1 MAAVWSQWDGRIG
14 AMAGSLS
21 LLSGWRRWLADARH
35 YQIASLATLL
45 TLNLTWLD
53 FGADLHACALLI
65 ATCCLTQAAA
75 CRIVGI
81 PVELRS
87 ALITSFSLSLLLRTD
102 ALWLYAAAA
111 VIAVGSKFIIRIES
125 KHVFN
130 PATIA
135 IVALVF
141 GTGRAWVT
149 PGQWGAELWFAA
161 LLGFL
166 GIMVLQRARR
176 GDVTLFFLAA
186 HGGLLLAR
194 AIYLGDPLAIP
205 LHQLESGSL
214 LLFAF
219 FMISDPKTIPDSRLG
234 RLIFA
239 VAVAGLAH
247 YFVFFEQVR
256 PGLYLALAL
265 LALAVWP
272 IDRLLPAPRHQWVPA
287 ATSGGHA

>member
-1 MAAVWSQWDGRIG
+1 MAMSAISSITPPWG
-14 AMAGSLS
+14 
-21 LLSGWRRWLADARH
+21 RWLRDARH

-53 FGADLHACALLI
+53 LGAQPLACAVLV
-65 ATCCLTQAAA
+65 ASCCLTQIAAS
-75 CRIVGI
+75 RIVGI

-102 ALWLYAAAA
+102 ALWLYALAG
-111 VIAVGSKFIIRIES
+111 VIAMASKFLIRIDG

-141 GTGRAWVT
+141 GTDRAWVT

-166 GIMVLQRARR
+166 GILVLQRARR
-176 GDVTLFFLAA
+176 ADITIFFLAA
-186 HGGLLLAR
+186 HGGLLLGR
-194 AIYLGDPLAIP
+194 ALWLGDPLAIP

-239 VAVAGLAH
+239 VSVAGLAH
-247 YFVFFEQVR
+247 YLTFFGQMR
-256 PGLYLALAL
+256 PALYLALAL

-272 IDRLLPAPRHQWVPA
+272 IDRLLPAPRHLWVPA
-287 ATSGGHA
+287 PTSGEKA

>member
-1 MAAVWSQWDGRIG
+1 MW
-14 AMAGSLS
+14 GSVALS
-21 LLSGWRRWLADARH
+21 PRWRRWLVDARH
-35 YQIASLATLL
+35 YQIGSLATLL

-53 FGADLHACALLI
+53 FGADPRACAVLI
-65 ATCCLTQAAA
+65 VTCCLTQVAAS
-75 CRIVGI
+75 RIVGI
-81 PVELRS
+81 PLELRS

-102 ALWLYAAAA
+102 ALWLYALAA
-111 VIAVGSKFIIRIES
+111 VIAVGSKFLIRIDG

-135 IVALVF
+135 IVVLLF
-141 GTGRAWVT
+141 GTDRAWVT
-149 PGQWGAELWFAA
+149 PGQWGAALWFAA

-176 GDVTLFFLAA
+176 ADITLFFLAA
-186 HGGLLLAR
+186 HGGLLAAR
-194 AIYLGDPLAIP
+194 ALWLGDPLAIP
-205 LHQLESGSL
+205 VHQLESGSL

-247 YFVFFEQVR
+247 YFAFFEQMR
-256 PGLYLALAL
+256 PALYLALAL

-287 ATSGGHA
+287 PAPGGQA

>member
-1 MAAVWSQWDGRIG
+1 V
-14 AMAGSLS
+14 
-21 LLSGWRRWLADARH
+21 
-35 YQIASLATLL
+35 
-45 TLNLTWLD
+45 
-53 FGADLHACALLI
+53 LI
-65 ATCCLTQAAA
+65 ATCCLTQVAAS
-75 CRIVGI
+75 RIVGI

-102 ALWLYAAAA
+102 ALWLYALAA
-111 VIAVGSKFIIRIES
+111 VIAVGSKFLIRIDG

-141 GTGRAWVT
+141 GSGRAWVT
-149 PGQWGAELWFAA
+149 PGQWGAEMWFAT

-176 GDVTLFFLAA
+176 ADVTLFFLLA
-186 HGGLLLAR
+186 HGGLLVAR
-194 AIYLGDPLAIP
+194 ALWLGDPLAIP
-205 LHQLESGSL
+205 AHQLESGSL

-239 VAVAGLAH
+239 FAVAGLAH
-247 YFVFFEQVR
+247 YFVFFGQVR

-265 LALAVWP
+265 LALTVWP

-287 ATSGGHA
+287 PTPGGQA

>member
-1 MAAVWSQWDGRIG
+1 MTMDVTAPAFFS
-14 AMAGSLS
+14 
-21 LLSGWRRWLADARH
+21 RRRFLADARH
-35 YQIASLATLL
+35 YQIGALGTLL
-45 TLNLTWLD
+45 ILNLAWLD
-53 FGADLHACALLI
+53 FGADPRACAVLI
-65 ATCCLTQAAA
+65 ASCLLTQLAAS
-75 CRIVGI
+75 RIVGI

-102 ALWLYAAAA
+102 ALWLYALAGA
-111 VIAVGSKFIIRIES
+111 IAMGSKFLIRLDG

-141 GTGRAWVT
+141 GTDRAWVT
-149 PGQWGAELWFAA
+149 PGQWGADLWFAA
-161 LLGFL
+161 LIGFL
-166 GIMVLQRARR
+166 GIFVLQRARR

-194 AIYLGDPLAIP
+194 ALYLGDPFAIP
-205 LHQLESGSL
+205 LHQFQYGSL

-219 FMISDPKTIPDSRLG
+219 FMISDPKTIPDSRPG

-247 YFVFFEQVR
+247 YFTFFEQVR

-265 LALAVWP
+265 LSLTVWP
-272 IDRLLPAPRHQWVPA
+272 IDRLLPGPRHQWVAAPA
-287 ATSGGHA
+287 SGEIA

>member
-1 MAAVWSQWDGRIG
+1 MW
-14 AMAGSLS
+14 GSLA
-21 LLSGWRRWLADARH
+21 LSTPRRHRWLVDARH

-53 FGADLHACALLI
+53 FGADPRACAVLI
-65 ATCCLTQAAA
+65 ATCCLTQVVAS
-75 CRIVGI
+75 RIVGI

-102 ALWLYAAAA
+102 ALWLYALAA
-111 VIAVGSKFIIRIES
+111 VIAVGSKFLIRIDG

-141 GTGRAWVT
+141 GSGRAWVT
-149 PGQWGAELWFAA
+149 PGQWGTELWFAA

-176 GDVTLFFLAA
+176 ADVTLFFLAA
-186 HGGLLLAR
+186 HGGLLVAR
-194 AIYLGDPLAIP
+194 ALWLGDPLAIP

-239 VAVAGLAH
+239 CAVAGLAH
-247 YFVFFEQVR
+247 YFIFFAQVR

-265 LALAVWP
+265 LALTVWP
-272 IDRLLPAPRHQWVPA
+272 IDRLLPAPRHQWVP
-287 ATSGGHA
+287 TPSPGGQT

>member
-1 MAAVWSQWDGRIG
+1 MT
-14 AMAGSLS
+14 GSLS
-21 LLSGWRRWLADARH
+21 HPRWRRWLVDARH
-35 YQIASLATLL
+35 YQIAALATLL
-45 TLNLTWLD
+45 VLNLTWLD
-53 FGADLHACALLI
+53 FGADPRACAVLI
-65 ATCCLTQAAA
+65 AGCCLTQVIAS
-75 CRIVGI
+75 RIVRI

-102 ALWLYAAAA
+102 ALWLYALAA
-111 VIAVGSKFIIRIES
+111 VIAVASKFLIRIEG
-125 KHVFN
+125 KHLFN

-176 GDVTLFFLAA
+176 GDVTLYFLAA
-186 HGGLLLAR
+186 HGGLLVAR
-194 AIYLGDPLAIP
+194 ALYLGDPLAVP

-239 VAVAGLAH
+239 FAVAALAH
-247 YFVFFEQVR
+247 YFAFFEQVR
-256 PGLYLALAL
+256 PALYLALAL
-265 LALAVWP
+265 LALTVWP

-287 ATSGGHA
+287 TNPGGQP

>member
-1 MAAVWSQWDGRIG
+1 MG
-14 AMAGSLS
+14 AEDRLAMWGSLA
-21 LLSGWRRWLADARH
+21 LSPPWRRWLVDARH
-35 YQIASLATLL
+35 YQIESLATLL
-45 TLNLTWLD
+45 VLNLAWLD
-53 FGADLHACALLI
+53 FGADPRACAVLI
-65 ATCCLTQAAA
+65 VTCCLTQVAAS
-75 CRIVGI
+75 RIVGI

-102 ALWLYAAAA
+102 ALWLYALAA
-111 VIAVGSKFIIRIES
+111 VIAVGSKFVIRIDG

-135 IVALVF
+135 IVTLVF
-141 GTGRAWVT
+141 GSDRAWVT

-166 GIMVLQRARR
+166 GIMVLQQARCA
-176 GDVTLFFLAA
+176 DITAFFLIA
-186 HGGLLLAR
+186 HGGLLVAR
-194 AIYLGDPLAIP
+194 ALWLGDPLAIP
-205 LHQLESGSL
+205 LHQLQSGSL

-247 YFVFFEQVR
+247 YFIFFAQVR

-265 LALAVWP
+265 LALTVWP
-272 IDRLLPAPRHQWVPA
+272 IDRLLPAPRHQWVPVP
-287 ATSGGHA
+287 TPGG

>member
-1 MAAVWSQWDGRIG
+1 VAITIS
-14 AMAGSLS
+14 AGIPQH
-21 LLSGWRRWLADARH
+21 WRRWLADARH
-35 YQIASLATLL
+35 YQIASLGTLL
-45 TLNLTWLD
+45 AINLTWLD
-53 FGADLHACALLI
+53 FGAKPAAVAVLVAS
-65 ATCCLTQAAA
+65 CCLTQIVAS
-75 CRIVGI
+75 RVVGI

-102 ALWLYAAAA
+102 ELCLYALAG
-111 VIAVGSKFIIRIES
+111 VIAMATKFIIRIDG

-135 IVALVF
+135 IVALIF
-141 GTGRAWVT
+141 GTDSAWVT

-166 GIMVLQRARR
+166 GIAVLQRARR
-176 GDVTLFFLAA
+176 ADVTFFFLAA

-194 AIYLGDPLAIP
+194 ALYLGDPLTIP
-205 LHQLESGSL
+205 LHQLQSGSL

-247 YFVFFEQVR
+247 YLAFFVQMR
-256 PGLYLALAL
+256 PALYIALAL
-265 LALAVWP
+265 VALAVWP

-287 ATSGGHA
+287 LNPGGKT

>member
-1 MAAVWSQWDGRIG
+1 MWG
-14 AMAGSLS
+14 ALALS
-21 LLSGWRRWLADARH
+21 PRRHRWLVDARH
-35 YQIASLATLL
+35 YQIAALATLL
-45 TLNLTWLD
+45 IFNLTWLD
-53 FGADLHACALLI
+53 FGADLRACAVLI
-65 ATCCLTQAAA
+65 ATCCLTQILAS
-75 CRIVGI
+75 RIVGI

-102 ALWLYAAAA
+102 ALWLYALAA
-111 VIAVGSKFIIRIES
+111 VIAVGSKFLIRIDG

-141 GTGRAWVT
+141 GSGRAWVT
-149 PGQWGAELWFAA
+149 PGQWGAELWFAT

-176 GDVTLFFLAA
+176 ADVTLFFLAA
-186 HGGLLLAR
+186 HGGLLVAR
-194 AIYLGDPLAIP
+194 ALYLGDPLAIP
-205 LHQLESGSL
+205 AHQLESGSL

-239 VAVAGLAH
+239 CTVAGLAH

-287 ATSGGHA
+287 PNSGGHP

>member
-1 MAAVWSQWDGRIG
+1 MW
-14 AMAGSLS
+14 GSLA
-21 LLSGWRRWLADARH
+21 LSPPRRHRWLVDARH

-45 TLNLTWLD
+45 VLNLTWLD
-53 FGADLHACALLI
+53 FGADPRACAVLI
-65 ATCCLTQAAA
+65 ATCCLTQVVAS
-75 CRIVGI
+75 RIVGI

-102 ALWLYAAAA
+102 ALWLYALAA
-111 VIAVGSKFIIRIES
+111 VIAVGSKFLIRIDG

-141 GTGRAWVT
+141 GSGRAWVT
-149 PGQWGAELWFAA
+149 PGQWGAEIWFAA

-176 GDVTLFFLAA
+176 ADVTLFFLLA
-186 HGGLLLAR
+186 HGGLLVAR
-194 AIYLGDPLAIP
+194 ALWLGDPLAIP
-205 LHQLESGSL
+205 VHQLESGSL

-265 LALAVWP
+265 LALTVWP
-272 IDRLLPAPRHQWVPA
+272 IDRLLPAPRHQWVP
-287 ATSGGHA
+287 TPTPGGQA

>member
-1 MAAVWSQWDGRIG
+1 MGVQDCQ
-14 AMAGSLS
+14 AMWGSLS
-21 LLSGWRRWLADARH
+21 LPVRWRRWLVDARH
-35 YQIASLATLL
+35 YQIASLGTLL
-45 TLNLTWLD
+45 LLNLTWLD
-53 FGADLHACALLI
+53 FGADPRACAVLI
-65 ATCCLTQAAA
+65 ATSCLTQIVAS
-75 CRIVGI
+75 RIVGI

-102 ALWLYAAAA
+102 ALWLYAVAAI
-111 VIAVGSKFIIRIES
+111 IAIGSKFFVRIDG

-186 HGGLLLAR
+186 HGGLLVAR
-194 AIYLGDPLAIP
+194 ALYLGDPLAIP

-265 LALAVWP
+265 LALTVWP

-287 ATSGGHA
+287 PTPGGQA

>member
-1 MAAVWSQWDGRIG
+1 MDAAIPASWSWHRF
-14 AMAGSLS
+14 
-21 LLSGWRRWLADARH
+21 LLDARH

-45 TLNLTWLD
+45 TINLTWLD
-53 FGADLHACALLI
+53 FGADPRACAVLI
-65 ATCCLTQAAA
+65 ASCLLAQVAAS
-75 CRIVGI
+75 RIVGI

-102 ALWLYAAAA
+102 ALWLYAVAGA
-111 VIAVGSKFIIRIES
+111 IAMGSKFFIRIDG

-135 IVALVF
+135 IVALIF
-141 GTGRAWVT
+141 GTDRAWVT

-176 GDVTLFFLAA
+176 ADITLFFLAA

-194 AIYLGDPLAIP
+194 ALYLGDPLSIP

-239 VAVAGLAH
+239 VAVAGVAH
-247 YFVFFEQVR
+247 YLTFFEQLR
-256 PGLYLALAL
+256 PALYLALAL
-265 LALAVWP
+265 LALFVWP
-272 IDRLLPAPRHQWVPA
+272 IDRLLPAPRHQWTPA
-287 ATSGGHA
+287 PNPGGNV

>member
-1 MAAVWSQWDGRIG
+1 
-14 AMAGSLS
+14 MAGEDRLAMWGSLA
-21 LLSGWRRWLADARH
+21 LSPRWRGWLVDARH

-53 FGADLHACALLI
+53 FGADPRACAVLI
-65 ATCCLTQAAA
+65 ATCCLTQVAAS
-75 CRIVGI
+75 RIVGI

-102 ALWLYAAAA
+102 ALWLYALAA
-111 VIAVGSKFIIRIES
+111 VIAVGSKFLIRIDG

-141 GTGRAWVT
+141 GSGRAWVT
-149 PGQWGAELWFAA
+149 PGQWGAEIWFAA

-176 GDVTLFFLAA
+176 ADVTLFFLLA
-186 HGGLLLAR
+186 HGGLLVAR
-194 AIYLGDPLAIP
+194 ALWLGDPLAIP
-205 LHQLESGSL
+205 VHQLESGSL
-214 LLFAF
+214 LLFSF

-247 YFVFFEQVR
+247 YFIFFAQVR

-265 LALAVWP
+265 LALTVWP
-272 IDRLLPAPRHQWVPA
+272 IDRLLPGPRHQWVPVP
-287 ATSGGHA
+287 TPGG

>member
-1 MAAVWSQWDGRIG
+1 
-14 AMAGSLS
+14 MAGQDRLAMWGSLA
-21 LLSGWRRWLADARH
+21 LSPRWRDWLVDARH
-35 YQIASLATLL
+35 YQIAALATLL

-53 FGADLHACALLI
+53 FGADPRACAVLI
-65 ATCCLTQAAA
+65 ATCCLTQVAAS
-75 CRIVGI
+75 RIVGI

-102 ALWLYAAAA
+102 TLWLYAIAGA
-111 VIAVGSKFIIRIES
+111 IAVGSKFLIRIDG

-141 GTGRAWVT
+141 GSGRAWVT
-149 PGQWGAELWFAA
+149 PGQWGAELWFAT

-166 GIMVLQRARR
+166 GLMVLQRARR
-176 GDVTLFFLAA
+176 ADITLFFLLA
-186 HGGLLLAR
+186 HGGLLAAR
-194 AIYLGDPLAIP
+194 ALWLGDPLAIP
-205 LHQLESGSL
+205 AHQLESGSL

-239 VAVAGLAH
+239 FAVAGLAH
-247 YFVFFEQVR
+247 YFVFFGQVR

-265 LALAVWP
+265 LALTVWP

-287 ATSGGHA
+287 PTPGGNA

>member
-1 MAAVWSQWDGRIG
+1 MWG
-14 AMAGSLS
+14 ALALS
-21 LLSGWRRWLADARH
+21 PRRHRWLVDARH
-35 YQIASLATLL
+35 YQIAALATLL
-45 TLNLTWLD
+45 IFNLTWLD
-53 FGADLHACALLI
+53 FGADLRACAVLI
-65 ATCCLTQAAA
+65 ATCCLTQILAS
-75 CRIVGI
+75 RIVGI

-102 ALWLYAAAA
+102 ALWLYALAA
-111 VIAVGSKFIIRIES
+111 VIAVGSKFLIRIDG

-141 GTGRAWVT
+141 GSGRAWVT
-149 PGQWGAELWFAA
+149 PGQWGAELWFAT

-176 GDVTLFFLAA
+176 ADVTLFFLAA
-186 HGGLLLAR
+186 HGGLLVAR
-194 AIYLGDPLAIP
+194 ALYLGDPLAIP
-205 LHQLESGSL
+205 AHQLESGSL

-239 VAVAGLAH
+239 CTVAGLAH

-265 LALAVWP
+265 LALTVWP

-287 ATSGGHA
+287 PNSGGHP

>member
-1 MAAVWSQWDGRIG
+1 
-14 AMAGSLS
+14 MAGQDRLAMWGSLA
-21 LLSGWRRWLADARH
+21 LSSRWRGWLVDARH
-35 YQIASLATLL
+35 FQIAALATLL

-53 FGADLHACALLI
+53 FGADPRACAVMI
-65 ATCCLTQAAA
+65 ATCCLTQVAAS
-75 CRIVGI
+75 RIVGI

-102 ALWLYAAAA
+102 ALWLYALAA
-111 VIAVGSKFIIRIES
+111 VIAVGSKFLIRIDG

-141 GTGRAWVT
+141 GSGRAWVT
-149 PGQWGAELWFAA
+149 PGQWGAELWFAT

-176 GDVTLFFLAA
+176 ADITLFFLLA
-186 HGGLLLAR
+186 HGGLLVAR
-194 AIYLGDPLAIP
+194 ALWLGDPLAIP
-205 LHQLESGSL
+205 AHQLESGSL

-239 VAVAGLAH
+239 FAVAGLAH
-247 YFVFFEQVR
+247 YFVFFGQVR

-265 LALAVWP
+265 LALTVWP
-272 IDRLLPAPRHQWVPA
+272 IDRLLPASRHQWVPA
-287 ATSGGHA
+287 PTPGGQV

>member
-1 MAAVWSQWDGRIG
+1 MGEQDRR
-14 AMAGSLS
+14 AMWGSLA
-21 LLSGWRRWLADARH
+21 LSPRWRSWLVDARH
-35 YQIASLATLL
+35 YQVASLATLL

-53 FGADLHACALLI
+53 FGAEPRACVVLI
-65 ATCCLTQAAA
+65 ATCCLTQIAAS
-75 CRIVGI
+75 RIVGI

-102 ALWLYAAAA
+102 SLWLYALAA
-111 VIAVGSKFIIRIES
+111 VIAIGSKFLIRIDG

-141 GTGRAWVT
+141 GSGRAWVT

-166 GIMVLQRARR
+166 GITVLQQARR
-176 GDVTLFFLAA
+176 ADVTIFFLLA
-186 HGGLLLAR
+186 HAGLLLAR
-194 AIYLGDPLAIP
+194 ALWLGDPLAIP
-205 LHQLESGSL
+205 VHQLESGSL

-247 YFVFFEQVR
+247 YFIFFAQVR

-265 LALAVWP
+265 LALTVWP
-272 IDRLLPAPRHQWVPA
+272 IDRLLPAPRHRWVPA
-287 ATSGGHA
+287 PTPGGQA

>member
-1 MAAVWSQWDGRIG
+1 MW
-14 AMAGSLS
+14 GSLA
-21 LLSGWRRWLADARH
+21 LSPPWRRWLVDARH

-45 TLNLTWLD
+45 VLNLAWLD
-53 FGADLHACALLI
+53 FGADPRACAVLI
-65 ATCCLTQAAA
+65 VTCCLTQVAAS
-75 CRIVGI
+75 RIAGI
-81 PVELRS
+81 RLELRS

-102 ALWLYAAAA
+102 ALWLYALAG
-111 VIAVGSKFIIRIES
+111 VIAIGSKFLIRVDG

-135 IVALVF
+135 IVVLVF
-141 GTGRAWVT
+141 GSGRAWVT

-166 GIMVLQRARR
+166 GIMVLQQARR
-176 GDVTLFFLAA
+176 ADVTLFFLLA

-194 AIYLGDPLAIP
+194 ALWLGDPLAIP
-205 LHQLESGSL
+205 VHQLESGSL

-247 YFVFFEQVR
+247 YFIFFAQVR

-265 LALAVWP
+265 LALTVWF

-287 ATSGGHA
+287 PTSGGQA

>member
-1 MAAVWSQWDGRIG
+1 MW
-14 AMAGSLS
+14 GSLA
-21 LLSGWRRWLADARH
+21 LSPRWRGWLVDARH
-35 YQIASLATLL
+35 YQIAALATLL

-53 FGADLHACALLI
+53 FGADPRACAVLI
-65 ATCCLTQAAA
+65 VTCCLTQVAAS
-75 CRIVGI
+75 RIVGI

-102 ALWLYAAAA
+102 ALWLYALAAA
-111 VIAVGSKFIIRIES
+111 IAVGSKFLIRIDG

-141 GTGRAWVT
+141 GSGRAWVT
-149 PGQWGAELWFAA
+149 PGQWGAELWFAT

-176 GDVTLFFLAA
+176 ADITLFFLLA
-186 HGGLLLAR
+186 HGGLLVAR
-194 AIYLGDPLAIP
+194 ALWLGDPLAIP
-205 LHQLESGSL
+205 AHQLESGSL

-239 VAVAGLAH
+239 FAVAGLAH
-247 YFVFFEQVR
+247 YFVFFGQVR

-265 LALAVWP
+265 LALTVWP

-287 ATSGGHA
+287 PTPGGQA

>member
-1 MAAVWSQWDGRIG
+1 
-14 AMAGSLS
+14 MAGQDRLAMWGSLA
-21 LLSGWRRWLADARH
+21 LSSRWRGWLVDARH
-35 YQIASLATLL
+35 FQIAALATLL
-45 TLNLTWLD
+45 TVNLTWLD
-53 FGADLHACALLI
+53 FGADPRACAVMI
-65 ATCCLTQAAA
+65 ATCCLTQVAAS
-75 CRIVGI
+75 RIVGI

-102 ALWLYAAAA
+102 ALWLYALAA
-111 VIAVGSKFIIRIES
+111 VIAVGSKFLIRIDG

-141 GTGRAWVT
+141 GSGRAWVT
-149 PGQWGAELWFAA
+149 PGQWGAELWFAT

-176 GDVTLFFLAA
+176 ADITLFFLLA
-186 HGGLLLAR
+186 HGGLLVAR
-194 AIYLGDPLAIP
+194 ALWLGDPLAIP
-205 LHQLESGSL
+205 AHQLESGSL

-239 VAVAGLAH
+239 FAVAGLAH
-247 YFVFFEQVR
+247 YFVFFGQVR

-265 LALAVWP
+265 LALTVWP

-287 ATSGGHA
+287 PTPGGQV

>member
-1 MAAVWSQWDGRIG
+1 MWGPF
-14 AMAGSLS
+14 SLPPR
-21 LLSGWRRWLADARH
+21 WHRWLVDARH

-45 TLNLTWLD
+45 LLNLTWLD
-53 FGADLHACALLI
+53 FGADPQACAVLI
-65 ATCCLTQAAA
+65 ATCCLTQVAAS
-75 CRIVGI
+75 RIAGI
-81 PVELRS
+81 AIELRS

-102 ALWLYAAAA
+102 SLLLYAAAA
-111 VIAVGSKFIIRIES
+111 VIAIGSKFLIRIEG
-125 KHVFN
+125 KHLFN

-141 GTGRAWVT
+141 GTDRAWVT

-166 GIMVLQRARR
+166 GTMVLQRARR
-176 GDVTLFFLAA
+176 GDITLFFLAA

-194 AIYLGDPLAIP
+194 ALYLGDPLAIP
-205 LHQLESGSL
+205 LHQLETGSL

-239 VAVAGLAH
+239 VAVAALAH

-287 ATSGGHA
+287 ANSGGHA

>member
-1 MAAVWSQWDGRIG
+1 MDATITAP
-14 AMAGSLS
+14 LS
-21 LLSGWRRWLADARH
+21 WRRFLADARH
-35 YQIASLATLL
+35 YQIGALGTLL
-45 TLNLTWLD
+45 ILNLAWLD
-53 FGADLHACALLI
+53 FGADPRACAVLVASCL
-65 ATCCLTQAAA
+65 LTQLAAS
-75 CRIVGI
+75 RIVGI

-102 ALWLYAAAA
+102 ALWLYAAAGA
-111 VIAVGSKFIIRIES
+111 IAMGSKFLVRIDG
-125 KHVFN
+125 KHLFN

-141 GTGRAWVT
+141 GTDRAWVT

-166 GIMVLQRARR
+166 ALLVLQRARR
-176 GDVTLFFLAA
+176 ADIALFFLAA
-186 HGGLLLAR
+186 HGGLLSAR
-194 AIYLGDPLAIP
+194 ALYLGDPLAIP

-239 VAVAGLAH
+239 FGVAALAH
-247 YFVFFEQVR
+247 YLAFFGQMR
-256 PGLYLALAL
+256 PALYVALAL
-265 LALAVWP
+265 FAFLVWP
-272 IDRLLPAPRHQWVPA
+272 IDRILPAARHSWVPA
-287 ATSGGHA
+287 PNPGGKP